1 MQYAEIGSFFAT
13 DLPRRDAWN
22 RATDISQKFNPDSMT
37 LNDLGIVIGAG
48 TIFSAVVR
56 EGHHRLSRLLQ
67 VFGPQQLVAYNP
79 VVKNPDDMDRDVEI
93 NAQCGV
99 ATISDFLALCLLQNF
114 IGDE

>member
-1 MQYAEIGSFFAT
+1 MQYKEIGSFLAT

-22 RATDISQKFNPDSMT
+22 KTTDISQEFNPNSMT
-37 LNDLGIVIGAG
+37 LNDLGIVIGEG

-56 EGHHRLSRLLQ
+56 EGHHRLSKLLQ
-67 VFGPQQLVAYNP
+67 IFGPQQLVAYNP
-79 VVKNPDDMDRDVEI
+79 VEKNPDVLDRDVEI

-99 ATISDFLALCLLQNF
+99 ETISDFLALCLLQNF